1 LSVATN
7 EWNVDDKVNF
17 SHALPRRL
25 SAEQLMDAVA
35 VASGY
40 RPAVKGLPAGSRM
53 VEAPDGVVEGVDA
66 LSLFGRP
73 KRTSACECER
83 TSNFSL
89 SHAINLV
96 NGSTISESVSQPGG
110 RIVGLAKGINDDGEL
125 INELYLS
132 ILNRPAT
139 EQEKKISLGQ
149 GTERVATVQDLAWAL
164 MNSPAF
170 LFNR

>member
-1 LSVATN
+1 
-7 EWNVDDKVNF
+7 
-17 SHALPRRL
+17 
-25 SAEQLMDAVA
+25 MDAVA

-40 RPAVKGLPAGSRM
+40 RPAVKGLPVGARM
-53 VEAPDGVVEGVDA
+53 VEAPDGIVEGVDA

-96 NGSTISESVSQPGG
+96 NGATVSEAVSQPSG
-110 RIVGLAKGINDDGEL
+110 RIAELVKSVKEDGEL
-125 INELYLS
+125 VNELYLS

-139 EQEKKISLGQ
+139 DVEKKVALGQ
-149 GTERVATVQDLAWAL
+149 GAERLATVQDLAWAL